1 MIIKKEL
8 VAASEIIGEFSNNFD
23 FRSLDIK
30 KHKIN
35 RDNWTALCN

>member
-1 MIIKKEL
+1 MIIKKKL
-8 VAASEIIGEFSNNFD
+8 VAANKIIGEFSNNSD
-23 FRSLDIK
+23 FRSLDTK